1 MNCPNCFA
9 STSCHFL
16 LLFPLRYF
24 KVCKAFL
31 QSQHRGKQAVLS
43 IYESFT
49 SHFATIIST
58 QMNISG
64 NKYPYEQTQSSKCSN
79 ACKNHSIHL
88 KSYSLMIFN
97 SLGIS
102 LKSFQECLGIL
113 AARCAS
119 CNCMTYFY
127 CAHRAFL
134 PVLYIRHT
142 LLYGDAQIKMAH
154 LYFQKAAIILAITVF
169 PKRLGRVMPKKALF
183 LLECRD

>member
-9 STSCHFL
+9 STSRLFL

-79 ACKNHSIHL
+79 ACKNCS
-88 KSYSLMIFN
+88 
-97 SLGIS
+97 
-102 LKSFQECLGIL
+102 
-113 AARCAS
+113 S

-142 LLYGDAQIKMAH
+142 LLYEDAQIKMAH
-154 LYFQKAAIILAITVF
+154 LYFQKSSYHIGHNCLSETSGTGDA
-169 PKRLGRVMPKKALF
+169 KKALF
-183 LLECRD
+183 LLECRDSFFKYF

>member
-79 ACKNHSIHL
+79 ACKNCS
-88 KSYSLMIFN
+88 
-97 SLGIS
+97 
-102 LKSFQECLGIL
+102 
-113 AARCAS
+113 S

-154 LYFQKAAIILAITVF
+154 LYFQKAAIIFAITVF
-169 PKRLGRVMPKKALF
+169 PKRLGRVRPKKRCSCWSAGINSSSISDLSTK
-183 LLECRD
+183 

>member
-1 MNCPNCFA
+1 MGNSTLPPADCFIRHMNLFCKLRLRHFFSFLILAMNCPNCFA

-49 SHFATIIST
+49 SHFATIISS

-102 LKSFQECLGIL
+102 LKSFKN
-113 AARCAS
+113 AS
-119 CNCMTYFY
+119 
-127 CAHRAFL
+127 AFL
-134 PVLYIRHT
+134 LRGARH
-142 LLYGDAQIKMAH
+142 
-154 LYFQKAAIILAITVF
+154 AIA
-169 PKRLGRVMPKKALF
+169 
-183 LLECRD
+183 